1 MKEWH
6 QKQITKYQQIC
17 DQGKKNYSAASNFNN
32 SENDQPIVSNDSGD
46 AFEKEMNEELNI
58 AQRGLAYVCQYFQ
71 KTPQKINIPK
81 EASTDH
87 IQNSLLD
94 SPSVNAGLDDS
105 ITISMANEASE
116 PVPNDT
122 MSTNN
127 DSFESQRLSNND
139 GSDKDDSKDSL
150 DSSDSLIESSL
161 KKKAKKSS
169 RPKNSFLNKLLKPTL
184 SREKKSGKENSNSDE
199 SNAGDLIDS
208 ALFED

>member
-1 MKEWH
+1 M
-6 QKQITKYQQIC
+6 
-17 DQGKKNYSAASNFNN
+17 
-32 SENDQPIVSNDSGD
+32 
-46 AFEKEMNEELNI
+46 
-58 AQRGLAYVCQYFQ
+58 
-71 KTPQKINIPK
+71 
-81 EASTDH
+81 
-87 IQNSLLD
+87 LD